1 DVLLPVFGAVFAHA
15 AGNLVNTWVDHKSG
29 LDTPSRADD
38 RSLVDGIVSPN
49 TVAGLAIA
57 CLTVA
62 GAVCGYYVE
71 VRGVATFLP
80 VAAAGIAIGVFYT
93 AKPISLKYN
102 GLGDMAVFT
111 AFGPLVMA
119 GASLAMVGRVPA
131 SVLTLSLGVGLLTTG
146 ILHANNTRDIAVDAA
161 AGATSCAVV
170 LHRCTARSARTT
182 GARGNLNAAYFTF
195 LVLGG
200 WAATLLAVLVQ
211 LVAGVLLPVPASVLN
226 AAPPHIRAAA
236 ALALGTGA
244 LSPDAFEG
252 WVAPHAPKEF
262 FNIPHPYWVHTGVWG
277 DVDVPQAVLW
287 PAVTA
292 VSIFACMLPWAFALI
307 ARFRRGGDDLATLPQ
322 QTAQFALSTGTAAF
336 AALVPAAVLGRF
348 TLAILF
354 CLGGVN
360 NIIMWHHASR
370 LVQSKLS
377 YFLAS
382 ARGALCCVAT
392 SRNGHAEAALLPLPL
407 ASTALALAVAGQYL
421 ASLAFM
427 FGVYPREAAMVL
439 VAFLAPVTF
448 LVHDFWNVGLRSN
461 AWEPQ

>member
-1 DVLLPVFGAVFAHA
+1 
-15 AGNLVNTWVDHKSG
+15 
-29 LDTPSRADD
+29 
-38 RSLVDGIVSPN
+38 
-49 TVAGLAIA
+49 
-57 CLTVA
+57 
-62 GAVCGYYVE
+62 
-71 VRGVATFLP
+71 
-80 VAAAGIAIGVFYT
+80 
-93 AKPISLKYN
+93 
-102 GLGDMAVFT
+102 M
-111 AFGPLVMA
+111 
-119 GASLAMVGRVPA
+119 
-131 SVLTLSLGVGLLTTG
+131 
-146 ILHANNTRDIAVDAA
+146 
-161 AGATSCAVV
+161 
-170 LHRCTARSARTT
+170 
-182 GARGNLNAAYFTF
+182 NAAYFTF

-211 LVAGVLLPVPASVLN
+211 VVAGVLLPVPASVLN

-461 AWEPQ
+461 AWEPQVERAILQAAAKAQSEAEGTRSGAEGTGKDGRARSAGRRGAPESSPPTTSTGAVENVESAFVPTFPDAFSAEFVHFFKNIGMLGGLLLYLALTA